1 MRNRMLR
8 WFSLLLFVSFSIVG
22 CYTTPSRESPG
33 EFLDSSAVT
42 TKVKASLIDELG
54 SSGFAIQV
62 KTFKDEVQLS
72 GFVNDNYIR
81 QRASV
86 IAAGVNGVKRV
97 RNSIIIK
104 QS

>member
-1 MRNRMLR
+1 MVLARG
-8 WFSLLLFVSFSIVG
+8 LFFALTAFIIACS
-22 CYTTPSRESPG
+22 TTPQRESAG
-33 EFLDSSAVT
+33 EFFDSTAVT
-42 TKVKASLIDELG
+42 TKVKASLVDELG

-72 GFVNDNYIR
+72 GFVNDNYVR

-86 IAAGVNGVKRV
+86 IASGVEGVKRV

-104 QS
+104 V